1 MRTATAGR
9 SATDPGREAETEI
22 NSLLTLREDIGALW
36 IAGGNPMKPLPSV
49 GAASQLDDDQVV
61 PDDLIGRLYRA
72 TENTVA
78 DLLPDLSSQ
87 ERACLA
93 MFCYRKSHLHR
104 IGLAIAATCNESV
117 LVQTWGTALGQ
128 ALYAQSREAPPEQ
141 PQRPSGHHRSKIT
154 LATLTGVV
162 YATADESRPAEEA
175 LDDPAEFSIA
185 LN

>member
-1 MRTATAGR
+1 LQ
-9 SATDPGREAETEI
+9 EAAVPTTNNGSEGEI
-22 NSLLTLREDIGALW
+22 NSPLTLRVDIHVLW
-36 IAGGNPMKPLPSV
+36 IAGGNPMKPLPSI

-141 PQRPSGHHRSKIT
+141 PQRPAGHHRSKIT
-154 LATLTGVV
+154 LATLTGAAYV
-162 YATADESRPAEEA
+162 TAEETEGRPEEA
-175 LDDPAEFSIA
+175 SDEPAGYSIA

>member
-1 MRTATAGR
+1 
-9 SATDPGREAETEI
+9 
-22 NSLLTLREDIGALW
+22 
-36 IAGGNPMKPLPSV
+36 MKPLPSI

-61 PDDLIGRLYRA
+61 PDDLIGLLYRA

-141 PQRPSGHHRSKIT
+141 PQRPAGHHRSKIT
-154 LATLTGVV
+154 LATLTGVAYV
-162 YATADESRPAEEA
+162 TADETEGRSDEASDEPAG
-175 LDDPAEFSIA
+175 FSIA

>member
-1 MRTATAGR
+1 
-9 SATDPGREAETEI
+9 
-22 NSLLTLREDIGALW
+22 
-36 IAGGNPMKPLPSV
+36 MKPLPSV

-141 PQRPSGHHRSKIT
+141 PQRPAGHHRSKIT
-154 LATLTGVV
+154 LATLTGAAYV
-162 YATADESRPAEEA
+162 TAEETEGRLA
-175 LDDPAEFSIA
+175 GEASDDPAEFSIA